1 MLRVVIS
8 DDAHLKVKASVTEAL
23 AATGKTGRAT
33 VVLLIDKTP
42 IKRGGA
48 HRPSGDRR
56 SRSHHLRCRCRYPGD
71 ALSRRRASTIWR
83 FRAGIEAVWSKGGYQ
98 LEEAMA
104 EGSTRM
110 VAATIEKMKPD
121 GCAAKAPR

>member
-1 MLRVVIS
+1 MPQGTDHARYHAEQAQAPVFLRVGRTIVPHMGVRKAFEMTKRIAEESNAHFVI
-8 DDAHLKVKASVTEAL
+8 HLDL
-23 AATGKTGRAT
+23 
-33 VVLLIDKTP
+33 
-42 IKRGGA
+42 
-48 HRPSGDRR
+48 RR
-56 SRSHHLRCRCRYPGD
+56 SKTTSRRRG

-110 VAATIEKMKPD
+110 VAATIEKMKLD